1 MLVPS
6 LTFMSLTILVWRKTK
21 LLTFLYLTIVTF
33 GRGRSRASPSISLSL
48 FFSCFV
54 FYSVLLKQIIMDW
67 EIFTRTRNS
76 RPKCLTS
83 LFFCPSCRCP
93 NVAIHVCL
101 MSVYGVVLLLYMSL
115 FTCVSSLEGE
125 TGSNMNSAGN
135 RGLKINRKTKNKRGG
150 KKLGSVNLK
159 ILCFCSVFSV
169 WKKKICLEVTFPVR
183 DMDSR
188 HSGHM
193 YSHLRFITRSLIKR
207 QLATSKVLSSRAR
220 PLSAQSL
227 AACTWLV
234 ASWRLQKTNKIEEA
248 QSTLKPH
255 PSNAKT

>member
-1 MLVPS
+1 M
-6 LTFMSLTILVWRKTK
+6 
-21 LLTFLYLTIVTF
+21 
-33 GRGRSRASPSISLSL
+33 
-48 FFSCFV
+48 
-54 FYSVLLKQIIMDW
+54 
-67 EIFTRTRNS
+67 
-76 RPKCLTS
+76 
-83 LFFCPSCRCP
+83 
-93 NVAIHVCL
+93 
-101 MSVYGVVLLLYMSL
+101 LYMSL
-115 FTCVSSLEGE
+115 FMCVSSLEGE

-135 RGLKINRKTKNKRGG
+135 RRLKINCKKKKKKRRK
-150 KKLGSVNLK
+150 K
-159 ILCFCSVFSV
+159 IGLCKFENFVLLFCVFLSE
-169 WKKKICLEVTFPVR
+169 KKKICLEVTFPVR

-227 AACTWLV
+227 AARTWLV

-255 PSNAKT
+255 PSNAKLGLASGRFR